1 MGGGGL
7 VKGVCVCVCV
17 CEEIK
22 NLTSVTWPKKARD
35 INWAEGIQKDLDALP
50 FRVTAIMTIEGM
62 GGGTRVERVE
72 ELEGVQWLR
81 V

>member
-1 MGGGGL
+1 MFPRPLSTNALGSFSDGGL
-7 VKGVCVCVCV
+7 VKGVCVCV

-50 FRVTAIMTIEGM
+50 F
-62 GGGTRVERVE
+62 
-72 ELEGVQWLR
+72 ELRLL
-81 V
+81 